1 MKSRALVI
9 GGGARSSLG
18 QTLVETAFLLRTGVP
33 AIAAAP
39 LIDPEGEQVT
49 MAFDP
54 TLDPYLTGEERA
66 AALAA
71 PALREALAPLGEAA
85 NGLVSRLLLCVDA
98 PRSSAR
104 GEAAP
109 GALLAS
115 RVHTL
120 ARELLPGVGL
130 EISARGA
137 ASPAFALPKALDAL
151 ASREIDLLVLGGAHT
166 DYDPE
171 AIRALA
177 EQGRLFTPKRL
188 DALIPGEAA
197 AFVVLTR
204 DEVARRLGLRPSARI
219 ADLGSGVDASRP
231 DNDASAFEAAGI
243 TAAVRAA
250 TDELAAEQLRAGW
263 ALTDH
268 TFEMR
273 RIQEWQAMITRTH
286 KIWGAP
292 HHVDS
297 PAQRL
302 GHLGAAAMP
311 FLMALAAEGW
321 KRGAAP
327 SAIALVLAGSDS
339 GERGAAL
346 LIGNG

>member
-1 MKSRALVI
+1 MKSRAFVI
-9 GGGARSSLG
+9 SAGARTSLG
-18 QTLVETAFLLRTGVP
+18 QTLTQTAFLLRTGVP
-33 AIAAAP
+33 ALGAAP
-39 LIDPEGEQVT
+39 LVDPEGEPVT

-66 AALAA
+66 AALASS
-71 PALREALAPLGEAA
+71 ALHEALAPLGDEASTLSA
-85 NGLVSRLLLCVDA
+85 RLLLCLGNSRAAV
-98 PRSSAR
+98 R

-109 GALLAS
+109 GALIAS
-115 RVHTL
+115 RVHAR
-120 ARELLPGVGL
+120 ARELLPGITL
-130 EISARGA
+130 ELAARGP
-137 ASPAFALPKALDAL
+137 ASPAFALPKSLEAL

-177 EQGRLFTPKRL
+177 EQGRLFTPKNL
-188 DALIPGEAA
+188 DALIAGEAA

-204 DEVARRLGLRPSARI
+204 EEVARRLGLRASARI
-219 ADLGSGVDASRP
+219 ADLGSAVDASRP
-231 DNDASAFEAAGI
+231 DNDASAFEATGI

-297 PAQRL
+297 PAQRI

-311 FLMALAAEGW
+311 LQIALATEGW
-321 KRGAAP
+321 KRGWAP
-327 SAIALVLAGSDS
+327 SAIALCFAASDS
-339 GERGAAL
+339 GERGAIL
-346 LIGNG
+346 LLSNR